1 MDSFKMFELIDISSP
16 IKWSDLN
23 PGAESADMDAM
34 KLLGER
40 YKFNVL
46 RTFGELRT
54 LRETGYTTAE
64 VQAARTNQLKWWKD
78 RYEMFNEQEEAASS
92 DEQLHGIRI
101 ARLPLR
107 SNVHC
112 CGNCPY

>member
-1 MDSFKMFELIDISSP
+1 MDFFKMFELIDISSP

-23 PGAESADMDAM
+23 SRADMDAM
-34 KLLGER
+34 KLLGDR
-40 YKFNVL
+40 YEFNVL
-46 RTFGELRT
+46 STFGELRT

-92 DEQLHGIRI
+92 DE
-101 ARLPLR
+101 
-107 SNVHC
+107 VEV
-112 CGNCPY
+112 